1 MRKHYLDNIR
11 WITVVLVVFYHI
23 IYIFNGICKE
33 GVAGPFSDFQI
44 QDAVQYI
51 LYPWFMVILF
61 IVSGITSR
69 LLLEKQ
75 TTKEFIKSRTQKF
88 LVPST
93 IGLFV
98 FQWIQGFF
106 NMQFSHAFEN
116 FSPEM
121 PKTVIYIIMAI
132 SGTGV
137 LWFIQML
144 WIFSMILVLVKKI
157 DKNDNFY
164 NLCEKTNVL
173 IVVLMGFLSFGFSKI
188 LNTPVILVYRFG
200 IYGFAFFSGYFV
212 FSHENVIQKI
222 SRFFI
227 PFSVIAVVSAVFY
240 VKLYFGQSYV
250 VPPVV
255 NCPLASVYLWFACLS
270 ILGGSYRFLNKT
282 NAFFTFMRQNNF
294 GLYVFHYLPL
304 SMAAYFLSF
313 SNIPPFLQYIITGFS
328 AFIGAILLNA
338 AISRIPFLR
347 WCVLGIKK
355 EKTKEIQTEQ
365 NV

>member
-121 PKTVIYIIMAI
+121 PKAVIYIIMAI

-137 LWFIQML
+137 LWYIQML

-255 NCPLASVYLWFACLS
+255 NCPLASVYLWFVCLS

-313 SNIPPFLQYIITGFS
+313 SNVPPFLQYIITGFS

>member
-121 PKTVIYIIMAI
+121 PKAVIYIIMAI

-144 WIFSMILVLVKKI
+144 WIFCRKCPKVLCSLKLECSLQILK
-157 DKNDNFY
+157 
-164 NLCEKTNVL
+164 
-173 IVVLMGFLSFGFSKI
+173 
-188 LNTPVILVYRFG
+188 
-200 IYGFAFFSGYFV
+200 
-212 FSHENVIQKI
+212 H
-222 SRFFI
+222 
-227 PFSVIAVVSAVFY
+227 
-240 VKLYFGQSYV
+240 
-250 VPPVV
+250 
-255 NCPLASVYLWFACLS
+255 
-270 ILGGSYRFLNKT
+270 
-282 NAFFTFMRQNNF
+282 
-294 GLYVFHYLPL
+294 
-304 SMAAYFLSF
+304 
-313 SNIPPFLQYIITGFS
+313 
-328 AFIGAILLNA
+328 
-338 AISRIPFLR
+338 
-347 WCVLGIKK
+347 
-355 EKTKEIQTEQ
+355 
-365 NV
+365 